1 MSPTTEKTWSPGK
14 DESPTS
20 ASVEQ
25 PANNSPVLYDPVS
38 PAPDDQDLSAMQST
52 PDEALQDEENNPWRN
67 HEDDQHK
74 WLGLLLAAV
83 GFGAIGYL
91 IGGV

>member
-1 MSPTTEKTWSPGK
+1 MTGGLEGLMSPITEK
-14 DESPTS
+14 
-20 ASVEQ
+20 AR
-25 PANNSPVLYDPVS
+25 
-38 PAPDDQDLSAMQST
+38 T
-52 PDEALQDEENNPWRN
+52 PDLDEIRASTTFEQSADTTPSIDEEPMPEESLEDKEHNPWRN

-74 WLGLLLAAV
+74 WLGMLLAAI